1 MYLENNNGNIIYK
14 FNCEINDIDI
24 KIVENLVVINNFD
37 NYMLLSSTGDVIIP
51 SIVDEIVII
60 DDNKVSVSNYIM
72 DLNQEYLELDYE
84 YYIDIC
90 YLGRNINRK
99 FNSIA
104 KRDKFLNDL
113 KTIEN
118 DAYKKINNLEE
129 VEEPKTKHF

>member
-1 MYLENNNGNIIYK
+1 
-14 FNCEINDIDI
+14 
-24 KIVENLVVINNFD
+24 
-37 NYMLLSSTGDVIIP
+37 MLLSSTCDVIIP

-60 DDNKVSVSNYIM
+60 DDNRVSVSNYIM

-90 YLGRNINRK
+90 CLGRNINRK

-104 KRDKFLNDL
+104 RRDKFLNDL

-118 DAYKKINNLEE
+118 DALSDELRRSRRIRQRHSGRLKHYNLIWVRSRILAAE
-129 VEEPKTKHF
+129 